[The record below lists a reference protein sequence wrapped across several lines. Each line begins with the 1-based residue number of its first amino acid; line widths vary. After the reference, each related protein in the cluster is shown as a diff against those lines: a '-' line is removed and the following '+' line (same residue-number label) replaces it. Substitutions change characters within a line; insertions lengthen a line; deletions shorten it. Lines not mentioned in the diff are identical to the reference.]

1 MAVSEVTAAPARG
14 VGGGAPPPGAARGR
28 AAPGARR
35 LRALVVSRKDLRV
48 FVLRT
53 LIQPFLLCFV
63 FLYVFPKIGQ
73 GIGGDGP
80 VPQSAF
86 RKIPVPGGVGIS
98 AVFHGVL

>member
-73 GIGGDGP
+73 GIGGRSLAE
-80 VPQSAF
+80 QSAF
-86 RKIPVPGGVGIS
+86 ATILVPGVIGIS
-98 AVFHGVL
+98 VMFQ